1 MQEPALM
8 LLLTVVTEVPQ
19 LLANP
24 TDCRENEYLD
34 EHGQCQPCKECGPG
48 LELSKECGY
57 GEGSQAQ
64 CVPCHPRRFKAQ
76 WGHHGCKPC
85 LWCALINRTQKS
97 NCTATTD
104 AACGECLPGFYSK
117 TQIRGLQ
124 DLECVPCTKQTPSS
138 ELQCR
143 SKMRLVKVESPPAP
157 ATDLPLG
164 VLTSSALVILALVL
178 LTVSVLYCQRF
189 WKDHGQRVFVRSQN
203 FPGQR
208 VTFQPS
214 ALPSGFSCRETVLNL
229 PCLHIQ
235 SLSPCHRPAQDYN
248 EAVQYTPNAE
258 VSGLPLPCHRP
269 DVEFSNL
276 ITLGSTA
283 PLAGNLTEAQP
294 LIRDSGCSDCSA
306 GGSSLAESRQDPA
319 GDPGSPAPL
328 SSCATE
334 RQHRWPH
341 TPVEC
346 TELDLQT
353 FSTQTEFVDTG
364 RNGFAQRQLRG
375 EEVVASAGPACSVFS
390 TGQEK
395 LPPASAQEPFLS
407 FRNPA
412 VESGEQLGEDVQ
424 SLVAKI
430 GDVVQDLSIASLP
443 DSLVLS
449 LALQLDPSLPGLK
462 NFIHLGMELGVP
474 SHQLSQMSSF
484 TDLVAYLSDSG
495 RPLPTAILARA
506 LQTCQ
511 RFDAL
516 LLLYDHFTGSPIE
529 NVQS

>member
-189 WKDHGQRVFVRSQN
+189 WKDHGQR
-203 FPGQR
+203 
-208 VTFQPS
+208 
-214 ALPSGFSCRETVLNL
+214 
-229 PCLHIQ
+229 
-235 SLSPCHRPAQDYN
+235 DYN